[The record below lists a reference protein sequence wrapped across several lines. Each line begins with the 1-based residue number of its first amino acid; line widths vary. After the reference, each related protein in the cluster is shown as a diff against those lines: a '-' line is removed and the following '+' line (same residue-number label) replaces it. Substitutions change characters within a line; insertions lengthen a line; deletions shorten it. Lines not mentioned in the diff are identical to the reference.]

1 MTKMLEI
8 HHDPASCRFSAE
20 VDGHGLE
27 LDYVRHGEQLIF
39 SHTGTAPELQGR
51 GLAGKLVEHGL
62 RWVAPLGLQLVPQC
76 SYVVTWLQR
85 QPRWQRLQLVPA
97 VQQVLNYWFDPIGGA
112 QDLQARSQWFSK
124 NDAVDEEI
132 RQRFGHLIQA
142 ALAGGLDDWV
152 TQPLGRL
159 ARILLLDQ
167 FTRNAFRGQAQAFAG
182 DALAL
187 ADALALLDSGQDQA
201 LEPLQ
206 RWFLLMPLEHAEDLA
221 MQQRSVTEFERLA
234 VIEPKLADAL
244 AYAKRH
250 LEVIARFGR
259 FPHRNAALQ
268 RSSSAEE
275 LAYLNQPGSGF

>member
-1 MTKMLEI
+1 MMNPQARAVFEFWF
-8 HHDPASCRFSAE
+8 PPPGSP
-20 VDGHGLE
+20 GHGAARRE
-27 LDYVRHGEQLIF
+27 WFQKDARFDAEIGARF
-39 SHTGTAPELQGR
+39 GA
-51 GLAGKLVEHGL
+51 LVELALGGGL
-62 RWVAPLGLQLVPQC
+62 RDW
-76 SYVVTWLQR
+76 
-85 QPRWQRLQLVPA
+85 
-97 VQQVLNYWFDPIGGA
+97 
-112 QDLQARSQWFSK
+112 
-124 NDAVDEEI
+124 DAE
-132 RQRFGHLIQA
+132 GPQA
-142 ALAGGLDDWV
+142 A
-152 TQPLGRL
+152 L

-275 LAYLNQPGSGF
+275 LAYLNQPGSCC